1 MFVHPF
7 NFLPPSSQNHFKT
20 LHTHTHTNPIKS
32 SSESSSLSRS
42 PHPKLLRSVVDSV
55 FPLSNFSFSIFSRDA
70 WEVLQPFELSA
81 IDDLYDP
88 YLINNTD
95 SSDLI
100 LVSQPLTLENWNSW
114 KRAILM
120 ALGGRNKLGFV
131 DGTIPPPD
139 PKDPLLS
146 CTSSLPYF
154 V

>member
-1 MFVHPF
+1 MIWYQKCKFRNH
-7 NFLPPSSQNHFKT
+7 LPLF
-20 LHTHTHTNPIKS
+20 
-32 SSESSSLSRS
+32 
-42 PHPKLLRSVVDSV
+42 
-55 FPLSNFSFSIFSRDA
+55 FS
-70 WEVLQPFELSA
+70 EVLQPFELSA

-139 PKDPLLS
+139 PKDPLHCAWLRNNNIVAS
-146 CTSSLPYF
+146 WLMNSISKEVVAECHLFLKCSNNIEGS
-154 V
+154 